1 MWSQHQLIWL
11 AKVASHAGNERPTGF
26 DLEAQS
32 ISGDQGGG
40 TPSSNRRL
48 IKTSA
53 GREIANAL
61 PVPPPLSPGPKFDL
75 MSGWSFLTSPFF
87 GRSTG
92 SSNTSLMTSRG
103 VRTAAPPQVA
113 NLANLNPT
121 TICNRQ
127 CRQSW

>member
-11 AKVASHAGNERPTGF
+11 AKVASHAGNGRPTGF

-40 TPSSNRRL
+40 TYSLRPSSTCRL

-61 PVPPPLSPGPKFDL
+61 PVP
-75 MSGWSFLTSPFF
+75 T
-87 GRSTG
+87 
-92 SSNTSLMTSRG
+92 
-103 VRTAAPPQVA
+103 
-113 NLANLNPT
+113 PT
-121 TICNRQ
+121 FTRA
-127 CRQSW
+127 